1 MLTTREKRK
10 RDGEFSFLELESE
23 GEIYILCQKW
33 NKVMITWNFQE
44 DKMLFAQKV
53 I

>member
-10 RDGEFSFLELESE
+10 RDGEFSFLELDSE

-33 NKVMITWNFQE
+33 NKIKVESMFYCII
-44 DKMLFAQKV
+44 FAHIV
-53 I
+53 